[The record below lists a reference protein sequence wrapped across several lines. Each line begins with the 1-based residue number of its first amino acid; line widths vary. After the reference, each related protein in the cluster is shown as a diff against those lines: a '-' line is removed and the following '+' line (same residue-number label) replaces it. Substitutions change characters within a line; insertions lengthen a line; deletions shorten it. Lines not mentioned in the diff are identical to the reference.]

1 MLFISEEKRA
11 KGMEWAQRML
21 GNPQAVIID
30 TETTGLSGSA
40 EAVQLAIIGI
50 DGQTRYNSLL
60 RPTVLIPEGVVAL
73 HGITNEHVQNAPTI
87 LAELVTIRPILE
99 DGPVI
104 VYNAKFD
111 IRILRQSLVAYGLPS
126 AWLSKLDVHCA
137 MLEYSAYRDS
147 PKWLRLDG
155 GNHEAVV
162 DCLATLDVIRRMAKG
177 D

>member
-1 MLFISEEKRA
+1 MLFIPEEKRLA
-11 KGMEWAQRML
+11 GMEWAQRML

-40 EAVQLAIIGI
+40 EMVQLAIIGI

-60 RPTVLIPEGVVAL
+60 RPSVLIPDQVVAL

-87 LAELVTIRPILE
+87 LAELPTVRPILE
-99 DGPVI
+99 AGPVI

-111 IRILRQSLVAYGLPS
+111 IRILRQSVKAYGLPDGWMS
-126 AWLSKLDVHCA
+126 TLDVHCA
-137 MLEYSAYRDS
+137 MLQYTAYRDS
-147 PKWLRLDG
+147 QKWLRLDG
-155 GNHEAVV
+155 GNHEAVG
-162 DCLATLDVIRRMAKG
+162 DCLATLAVIRRMAKG

>member
-87 LAELVTIRPILE
+87 LAELTTFRPILE
-99 DGPVI
+99 AGPVI

-111 IRILRQSLVAYGLPS
+111 IRILRQSVKAYGLPDGWVS
-126 AWLSKLDVHCA
+126 ALDVHCA
-137 MLEYSAYRDS
+137 MLQYTAYRNS
-147 PKWLRLDG
+147 QKWLRLNG
-155 GNHEAVV
+155 GNHEAVI
-162 DCLATLDVIRRMAKG
+162 DCLATLDVIRQMAKG

>member
-1 MLFISEEKRA
+1 MLFIPDEKRA

-30 TETTGLSGSA
+30 TETTGLSGRA
-40 EAVQLAIIGI
+40 EMVQLAVIGI

-60 RPTVLIPEGVVAL
+60 RPSVLIPEAVVAL

-87 LAELVTIRPILE
+87 LTELTTFRPILE
-99 DGPVI
+99 AGPVI

-111 IRILRQSLVAYGLPS
+111 IRILRQSVKAYGLPDGWVS
-126 AWLSKLDVHCA
+126 TLDVHCA
-137 MLEYSAYRDS
+137 MLQYTAYRDS
-147 PKWLRLDG
+147 RKWLRLNG
-155 GNHEAVV
+155 GNHEAVI
-162 DCLATLDVIRRMAKG
+162 DCLATLDVIRQMAKG